1 MRLHDPDGYE
11 SADERSRKQAGLQAE
26 ARAVEADLGLQKLLA
41 TIGEVN
47 LVGSAAL
54 GLMVRRDLDLTVVC
68 AKLALEPVTATVA
81 ALAAHPRVHTITF
94 RNDSGQWKINP
105 NYPDGLYLGIS
116 YRSQANHDWTL
127 DIWFV
132 DEPQRQPD
140 LAHVRSIPRKLT
152 PETRSAILL
161 IKSAWA
167 TRPEYGKTVRGFDIY
182 SAVLNDG
189 VRTLEAFDG
198 WLSERPHGDA

>member
-1 MRLHDPDGYE
+1 MPIVPE
-11 SADERSRKQAGLQAE
+11 SADDLLRKQADLQAE
-26 ARAVEADLGLQKLLA
+26 ARAVEADLGLEELLA
-41 TIGEVN
+41 AIGEVN

-54 GLMVRRDLDLTVVC
+54 GLMVWRDLDLTVVC
-68 AKLALEPVTATVA
+68 TKLALEPVTATVA
-81 ALAAHPRVHTITF
+81 RLAAHPRVHTITF

-105 NYPDGLYLGIS
+105 KYPDGLYLGIG
-116 YRSQANHDWTL
+116 YRSQANNDWKL

-140 LAHVRSIPRKLT
+140 LAHVRWIPQKLT
-152 PETRSAILL
+152 PETRMAILL

-167 TRPEYGKTVRGFDIY
+167 TRPEYGNTVRSFDIY

-198 WLSERPHGDA
+198 WLSEHPHSDAV